1 MANFNF
7 LKFRC
12 GVAEM
17 AQELRAVAVL
27 SEEPVQVPAP
37 TWQQLK
43 TIPVPGELML
53 FLTST

>member
-27 SEEPVQVPAP
+27 SEDLVQVPAP
-37 TWQQLK
+37 TWQQLT
-43 TIPVPGELML
+43 TIH
-53 FLTST
+53 TSQFQES